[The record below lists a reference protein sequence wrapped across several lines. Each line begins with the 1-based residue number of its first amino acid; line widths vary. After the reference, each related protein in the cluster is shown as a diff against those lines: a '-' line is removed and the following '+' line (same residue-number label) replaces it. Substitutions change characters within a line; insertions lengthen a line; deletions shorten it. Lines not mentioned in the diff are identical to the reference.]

1 MKEEVEIIYLLA
13 RRGLKWVRG
22 HGRWFRLMEG
32 RGLRGRLV
40 ANGNRKPWVS
50 IKPPV
55 PLFHYR
61 FIEVVTAMDCCPGD
75 LMLLHKAR
83 LLSCARSRHDTCFI
97 RSLVISRKLPLP
109 PPLLSPSR
117 RGGTPRV
124 NPQTRP
130 DLKREERVSRR
141 QVSFDIIPA
150 SESSRECVTKCQKF
164 QSWASRRAI
173 DARHTSRQ
181 SFMIDSTY
189 AK

>member
-55 PLFHYR
+55 PLFCYR

-75 LMLLHKAR
+75 LTLLHKAC
-83 LLSCARSRHDTCFI
+83 LLSRAFPAGRHLFYSIRIHISGGVGPRRETKRCRAPVQSLSAIESRE
-97 RSLVISRKLPLP
+97 K
-109 PPLLSPSR
+109 
-117 RGGTPRV
+117 
-124 NPQTRP
+124 
-130 DLKREERVSRR
+130 KRVSRKKP
-141 QVSFDIIPA
+141 SFNIAPA
-150 SESSRECVTKCQKF
+150 RAYLSSGMRHEMSGVPVP
-164 QSWASRRAI
+164 RLDAI
-173 DARHTSRQ
+173 DTRVIYRGNLL
-181 SFMIDSTY
+181 
-189 AK
+189 